1 MSVLAT
7 EDSKVLTTEDGKGL
21 LIEPVV
27 ISLTPNIQGAPGRQA
42 DWVAWHS
49 DVGIFV
55 ETSRGRLKMNDK
67 NQLLQ
72 EAKNSGARVRFL

>member
-1 MSVLAT
+1 MSLLLT
-7 EDSKVLTTEDGKGL
+7 EDSSFLTTEDGNHI
-21 LIEPVV
+21 LIEPVEIPV
-27 ISLTPNIQGAPGRQA
+27 TRLIEGAPGRQS

-55 ETSRGRLKMNDK
+55 ETSRGLLKMNDK

>member
-1 MSVLAT
+1 MRVLAT
-7 EDSKVLTTEDGKGL
+7 EDSKILTTEDGKGL

-27 ISLTPNIQGAPGRQA
+27 ISLTPNIKAAPGRQS

-49 DVGIFV
+49 DVGIFA
-55 ETSRGRLKMNDK
+55 ETPRGVLKMSNK
-67 NQLLQ
+67 EQLLQ

>member
-1 MSVLAT
+1 MSLLLT
-7 EDSKVLTTEDGKGL
+7 EDSSFLTTEDGNHI
-21 LIEPVV
+21 LIEPVE
-27 ISLTPNIQGAPGRQA
+27 IPITRFIAGAPGRQA

-55 ETSRGRLKMNDK
+55 ETSRGLLKMNDK